1 MPKVYKS
8 EQAGAIKTTEE
19 IKKQKDLH
27 DGHLE
32 TNNTRERTEYG
43 GLTLFEMRRKH
54 GIPDGVGGQEILEAF
69 RADNVGTLRKEE
81 SAEEVAHQRK
91 VLDSAKMELEWDR
104 KERDSRRD
112 LEGEE
117 TEAKMSR
124 PEESQARRY
133 NPQTG
138 SANDAGVDRGVFS
151 SEHLDTGYGL
161 ACDVKRV
168 VMYEGLGRDPHTGQS
183 VATGHLAGQFMT
195 PGQVLERTITL
206 EGHIEIDKFSVEMM
220 ALEDVVILRDL
231 CNNHLNSM
239 VKKISVHS

>member
-1 MPKVYKS
+1 MKKHPV
-8 EQAGAIKTTEE
+8 EQAGAIKTPEE
-19 IKKQKDLH
+19 VKKQKDLH
-27 DGHLE
+27 DSHLKI
-32 TNNTRERTEYG
+32 NNARERTEYD
-43 GLTLFEMRRKH
+43 GLTLQEMRRKH
-54 GIPDGVGGQEILEAF
+54 AIPTSIGGLEILEAYNT
-69 RADNVGTLRKEE
+69 DKLGTVKKEE
-81 SAEEVAHQRK
+81 SAEEIAHQRK
-91 VLDSAKMELEWDR
+91 VLESAKMELEWDR

-117 TEAKMSR
+117 TEARRSN

-138 SANDAGVDRGVFS
+138 VGADVERGVFS
-151 SEHLDTGYGL
+151 SDHLDTGYGL
-161 ACDVKRV
+161 ACDIKRV
-168 VMYEGLGRDPHTGQS
+168 VIYEGLPRDPQTGQS
-183 VATGHLAGQFMT
+183 VATSPHAGQYML

-239 VKKISVHS
+239 VKKVSIVK

>member
-1 MPKVYKS
+1 MKIEKV
-8 EQAGAIKTTEE
+8 EQAGAIKTPEE
-19 IKKQKDLH
+19 VKKQKDLH
-27 DGHLE
+27 DSHLKI
-32 TNNTRERTEYG
+32 NNARERTEYD
-43 GLTLFEMRRKH
+43 GLTLREMRRKH
-54 GIPDGVGGQEILEAF
+54 SIPTSVGGLEILEAYN
-69 RADNVGTLRKEE
+69 ADKLGTVKKEE
-81 SAEEVAHQRK
+81 SAEEIAHQRK
-91 VLDSAKMELEWDR
+91 VLESAKMELEWDR

-117 TEAKMSR
+117 TEARRSN

-138 SANDAGVDRGVFS
+138 VGADVERGVFS
-151 SEHLDTGYGL
+151 SDHLDTGYGL
-161 ACDVKRV
+161 ACDIKRV
-168 VMYEGLGRDPHTGQS
+168 VIYEGLPRDPQTGQS
-183 VATGHLAGQFMT
+183 VATSPHAGQYML

-239 VKKISVHS
+239 VKKVSIVK

>member
-1 MPKVYKS
+1 MKKHPV
-8 EQAGAIKTTEE
+8 EQAGAIKTPEE
-19 IKKQKDLH
+19 VKKQKDLH
-27 DGHLE
+27 DHILKI
-32 TNNTRERTEYG
+32 NNARERTEYG

-54 GIPDGVGGQEILEAF
+54 GISGSVGSEEIMAAYK
-69 RADNVGTLRKEE
+69 ADNIDTFKKEE
-81 SAEEVAHQRK
+81 SAEEIAHQRK
-91 VLDSAKMELEWDR
+91 VLESAKMELEWDR

-117 TEAKMSR
+117 TEAKRSN

-138 SANDAGVDRGVFS
+138 VDADVGRGVFS

-161 ACDVKRV
+161 ACDIKRV
-168 VMYEGLGRDPHTGQS
+168 VIYEGINRDPRTGQS
-183 VATGHLAGQFMT
+183 VATSPHAGQYML

-239 VKKISVHS
+239 VKKVSIHT

>member
-1 MPKVYKS
+1 MKKHPV
-8 EQAGAIKTTEE
+8 EQAGAIKTPEE
-19 IKKQKDLH
+19 VKKQKDLH
-27 DGHLE
+27 DSHLKI
-32 TNNTRERTEYG
+32 NNARERTEYD
-43 GLTLFEMRRKH
+43 GLTLREMRRKH
-54 GIPDGVGGQEILEAF
+54 AIPTSIGGLEILEAYN
-69 RADNVGTLRKEE
+69 ADNLGTVKKEE
-81 SAEEVAHQRK
+81 SAEEIAHQRK
-91 VLDSAKMELEWDR
+91 VLESAKMELEWDR

-117 TEAKMSR
+117 TEARRSN

-138 SANDAGVDRGVFS
+138 VGADVERGVFS
-151 SEHLDTGYGL
+151 SDHLDTGYGL
-161 ACDVKRV
+161 ACDIKRV
-168 VMYEGLGRDPHTGQS
+168 VIYEGLPRDPQTGQS
-183 VATGHLAGQFMT
+183 VATSPHAGQYML

-239 VKKISVHS
+239 VKKVSIVK

>member
-1 MPKVYKS
+1 MKHHPV
-8 EQAGAIKTTEE
+8 EQAGPIKTPEE
-19 IKKQKDLH
+19 VKKQKDLH
-27 DGHLE
+27 DSVLE
-32 TNNTRERTEYG
+32 TNNARERTEYD
-43 GLTLFEMRRKH
+43 GLTLREMRRKH
-54 GIPDGVGGQEILEAF
+54 AIPTSVGGLEILEAYN
-69 RADNVGTLRKEE
+69 ADKLGTVKKEE
-81 SAEEVAHQRK
+81 SAEEIAHQRK
-91 VLDSAKMELEWDR
+91 VLESAKMELEWDR

-117 TEAKMSR
+117 TEARRSN

-138 SANDAGVDRGVFS
+138 VGADVERGVFS
-151 SEHLDTGYGL
+151 SDHLDTGYGL
-161 ACDVKRV
+161 ACDIKRV
-168 VMYEGLGRDPHTGQS
+168 VIYEGLPRDPQTGQS
-183 VATGHLAGQFMT
+183 VATSPHAGQYML

-239 VKKISVHS
+239 VKKVSIVK